1 MNKKEIVKI
10 MDEFIEK
17 GIINSYKIIA
27 NKTSL
32 EHVLEKGDNIF
43 FINPDEDYTNEDLD
57 TMIDYFITTEE
68 YEKCA
73 VLTKL
78 KK

>member
-1 MNKKEIVKI
+1 MNKKETVKI